1 MSLLVEKPGILTTVQ
16 DLGRRGYR
24 RLGINPGGAMDQTA
38 VRLINI
44 ALGNAENEAVIEMH
58 FPAPRLTFE
67 AGCVFAV
74 GGAEFGAVL
83 DDRPLD
89 NWRPHFAPKGS
100 ALNFSQ
106 KLTGNRAYLAVRGGF
121 RIKKWLGSASTNLAA
136 GIGGYDGRKL
146 ATGDR
151 LALNRKF
158 RRPAQF
164 RPKKLASSVIPRYGP
179 FPTARVTRG
188 AEFEPGCELLE
199 TSVFKIAADSNRMGF
214 RLLGEP
220 IALTGRREIVSSAA
234 DLGTVQLLPDGQL
247 IVLMAD
253 HQTTGGYPRLVHVV
267 TRDLPLIAQLG
278 ANDKLAFHLIDHSDA
293 EELVMNY
300 ERELNFLRVA
310 CRLQVNSWA

>member
-44 ALGNAENEAVIEMH
+44 ALGNADDEAVIEMH
-58 FPAPRLTFE
+58 FPVPQLTFE
-67 AGCVFAV
+67 AGCIFAI

-83 DDRPLD
+83 DEGTVD

-100 ALNFSQ
+100 TLRFSG
-106 KLTGNRAYLAVRGGF
+106 KLSGNRAYLAVRGGF
-121 RIKKWLGSASTNLAA
+121 KIKKWLGSASTNLAA
-136 GIGGYDGRKL
+136 AIGGYNGRKL
-146 ATGDR
+146 ETGDR
-151 LALNRKF
+151 LAFNRKF
-158 RRPAQF
+158 RRPTPF
-164 RPKKLASSVIPRYGP
+164 HPKKLASSVIPRYGP
-179 FPTARVTRG
+179 FPTVRVTRG

-199 TSVFKIAADSNRMGF
+199 TAVFKISADSNRMGF
-214 RLLGEP
+214 RLHGEP

-234 DLGTVQLLPDGQL
+234 DLGTIQLLPDGQL
-247 IVLMAD
+247 VVLMAD
-253 HQTTGGYPRLVHVV
+253 HQTTGGYPRLAHVV
-267 TRDLPLIAQLG
+267 TRDLPLIGQLG
-278 ANDKLAFHLIDHSDA
+278 ANDKVAFHLIEHSDA
-293 EELVMNY
+293 EEMVMNY